1 MTNPRLTIKD
11 NAKPRKLHRMTTVP
25 ERELGKVD
33 FGVRKREF
41 TLQRFNL
48 TTGMNKN
55 KFGRKRLSARAQTI
69 NMSDLKP

>member
-1 MTNPRLTIKD
+1 M
-11 NAKPRKLHRMTTVP
+11 LHRMTTVP

-48 TTGMNKN
+48 TTGMNQN
-55 KFGRKRLSARAQTI
+55 KFGRKRLSARA
-69 NMSDLKP
+69 